1 MPSIGPMELVI
12 VLAIALLVVGP
23 KKLPELGRSL
33 GGGMRE
39 FKDSITGKD
48 DDDRQIEE
56 RNVEQAA
63 PVAPAPTATTA
74 TTADEEARARAA
86 GPADAS

>member
-12 VLAIALLVVGP
+12 VLVIALLVVGP

-39 FKDSITGKD
+39 FKDGITGNKNA
-48 DDDRQIEE
+48 EPAALEAETAE
-56 RNVEQAA
+56 RA
-63 PVAPAPTATTA
+63 
-74 TTADEEARARAA
+74 
-86 GPADAS
+86 